1 MSKVRGRSR
10 EDPMPEEWWPR
21 GATQSLRSGAAAKRS
36 CPTSEIRGG
45 SQECQA
51 VTAQEWPRGAI
62 QSLRPG
68 VADRRSHTPSEV
80 GATDWRSHPAYEAR
94 VRGLEEPPSVRG
106 QGRRPGRST
115 HVQEVVAVLAQEGLE
130 ELSHVEGQEGWW

>member
-1 MSKVRGRSR
+1 MSEAFSIPFIQATAMVGMLSTAERSYSTLEVRG
-10 EDPMPEEWWPR
+10 
-21 GATQSLRSGAAAKRS
+21 SG
-36 CPTSEIRGG
+36 
-45 SQECQA
+45 QECQA

-106 QGRRPGRST
+106 QGRRPGRAT
-115 HVQEVVAVLAQEGLE
+115 FVQGAVVALAQEGLE
-130 ELSHVEGQEGWW
+130 EPSHVEGQEGWW

>member
-10 EDPMPEEWWPR
+10 EDPMPEGWWPR

-51 VTAQEWPRGAI
+51 VTAQEWPRGAA
-62 QSLRPG
+62 PPP
-68 VADRRSHTPSEV
+68 RS
-80 GATDWRSHPAYEAR
+80 GAAAKRSYPLPEAR
-94 VRGLEEPPSVRG
+94 GGGRVEQPHI
-106 QGRRPGRST
+106 QGT
-115 HVQEVVAVLAQEGLE
+115 VAVWAQEGLG
-130 ELSHVEGQEGWW
+130 ELFHVQGQEGQR